1 MQARTRTTG
10 IKKPGF
16 SAIFPHSYQYFIG
29 ITWVGNHISYTC
41 LVVHIKNFLPCFT
54 AIFCSE
60 NASFRIRTKRRTLS
74 PNINDIG
81 VIPMND
87 YPVYR
92 FGIFQT
98 QTLPCFSTI
107 ATSVNTLSHVLR
119 IPGISFTRSNPNIQ
133 RIFLI

>member
-16 SAIFPHSYQYFIG
+16 SAIFPHRYQYFIG
-29 ITWVGNHISYTC
+29 ITWICNHISYAR
-41 LVVHIKNFLPCFT
+41 LVVHIKNFLPGFS
-54 AIFCSE
+54 AVFCSV
-60 NASFRIRTKRRTLS
+60 NASFRIWAKWRTLS
-74 PNINDIG
+74 PNINNIR
-81 VIPMND
+81 VIAVND
-87 YPVYR
+87 NSVYR